1 MNTVSPVHLIGAK
14 LSPIWSG
21 ESLCEKYSSFSDCG
35 RVGEVWL
42 TSVTDDCPAYARHFG
57 QLIPFAEYLRLCG
70 LEAPPLVKLLDT
82 SLPLSVQIHPDREA
96 AARHGG
102 IPKSEL
108 WYILSAAP
116 DAHILYGTKEG
127 LTEGDVRDAIFDGS
141 IEEKLCRINVKVGEV
156 YMLPSGMLHSLGA
169 GITVLEVQNLA
180 GSTYRVK
187 DIAGTREVHTVEA
200 SDSLH
205 IYTEADAAALALS
218 DMSRLRKKRLV
229 GTVLAATPDFAVTR
243 YSAEHGRS
251 TLTVSAGVCMF
262 CERGGGSAEG
272 TEFFAGDSLFFGYE
286 GTLTLNAGSCV
297 IFTA

>member
-21 ESLCEKYSSFSDCG
+21 ESLCKKYSSFSDCG

-42 TSVTDDCPAYARHFG
+42 TSVTDDCPSYAGHLG
-57 QLIPFAEYLRLCG
+57 QLIPFDRYLSLCG

-102 IPKSEL
+102 VPKSEL

-116 DAHILYGTKEG
+116 DAHILYGTKES
-127 LTEGDVRDAIFDGS
+127 LTEEDIRDAIFDGS
-141 IEEKLCRINVKVGEV
+141 IEDKLCRINVKVGEV

-187 DIAGTREVHTVEA
+187 DIAGTREVHTAEA
-200 SDSLH
+200 SDSLR
-205 IYTEADAAALALS
+205 IYTKADAAALALS
-218 DMSRLRKKRLV
+218 DMSRLREKRLV

-243 YSAEHGRS
+243 YSADHGRS
-251 TLTVSAGVCMF
+251 TLTVSEGVCMF

-286 GTLTLNAGSCV
+286 GTLALDAGSCV